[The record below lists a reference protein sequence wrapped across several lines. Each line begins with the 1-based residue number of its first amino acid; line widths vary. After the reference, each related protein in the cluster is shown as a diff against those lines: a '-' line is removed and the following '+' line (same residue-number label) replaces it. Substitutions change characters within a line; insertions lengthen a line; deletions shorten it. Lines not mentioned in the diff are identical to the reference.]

1 MQKDEDNSI
10 WFEVL
15 RRLTKIETNTEGLNE
30 ISGIARTALAKS
42 EENAR
47 DVEEMKE
54 NQKWAWRTIAGIG
67 VTFIVYFVTKVIER
81 LIER

>member
-1 MQKDEDNSI
+1 MPKDEDNRI

-15 RRLTKIETNTEGLNE
+15 QRLTKIETNTEGLNE
-30 ISGIARTALAKS
+30 ISGIARIALAKS

-54 NQKWAWRTIAGIG
+54 NQKWAWRTIASIG
-67 VTFIVYFVTKVIER
+67 VTFVVYFITKFIER
-81 LIER
+81 